1 MQLYLTRF
9 WKLEVQGQGV
19 GRFVF
24 PNPLSLAS
32 RWLPSVLT
40 LSHFNVAIFCQGII

>member
-32 RWLPSVLT
+32 RWLPSVFLHSSLFLT
-40 LSHFNVAIFCQGII
+40 LC